1 MAFTQAELDNIANA
15 ALDYYERRQPHL
27 QSIQNKPILRE
38 FEAKRKNFPG
48 GKENIDLPV
57 KGDYSVGLTGYT
69 HDDTV
74 SYVNPANI
82 KRVKWPWRETHGGIG
97 VTHTELK
104 KDGLSVVDSAR
115 SEETSQHSQ
124 RELTVLVNL
133 LEDKFEDME
142 EGQQRALNLYM
153 LRDGTAD
160 AKGFAGLLSFLSA
173 TPTTGTTGGLDRAV
187 YSWWRNRY
195 LEISKAN
202 DSMPLIIQA
211 EIRQLRRFGARPNFA
226 PCGDGFLK
234 QLEKE
239 VWGKGNLT
247 LQGWSK
253 QQNTDIE
260 IATINHSGVKFEYD
274 PTFDDEGLTD
284 ECFILDTNRIYM
296 YAMEDEWG
304 KRHAPARPH
313 DKYIMY
319 RARTYT
325 GQMVCQQLNGQG
337 RYKTVA

>member
-1 MAFTQAELDNIANA
+1 MAFTAAELENIANA
-15 ALDYYERRQPHL
+15 ALDFYERRQPHL
-27 QSIQNKPILRE
+27 QSIQNKPLLRNML
-38 FEAKRKNFPG
+38 ATRKTFPG
-48 GKENIDLPV
+48 GKDNIDLPV
-57 KGDYSVGLTGYT
+57 KGDYSVTLTGYT

-82 KRVKWPWRETHGGIG
+82 KRVAYPWRETHGGIG

-115 SEETSQHSQ
+115 SEETTQHSQ

-133 LEDKFEDME
+133 LEDKFEDMD
-142 EGQQRALNLYM
+142 EGIERALNLYF

-160 AKGFAGLLSFLSA
+160 AKGFAGALSFLSA
-173 TPTTGTTGGLDRAV
+173 TPAVGTTGGLDRATNT
-187 YSWWRNRY
+187 WWRNRY

-202 DSMPLIIQA
+202 DNMALVLQD
-211 EIRQLRRFGARPNFA
+211 EIRQIRRYGGRPNSA
-226 PCGDGFLK
+226 TCGTGFMK

-247 LQGWSK
+247 LEGFARRR
-253 QQNTDIE
+253 NTDIS
-260 IATINHSGVKFEYD
+260 IQTIHHAGLDFEYD
-274 PTFDDEGLTD
+274 PTMDDENLSD
-284 ECFILDTNRIYM
+284 ECFIIDTRRLYPYVM
-296 YAMEDEWG
+296 TDEWG
-304 KRHAPARPH
+304 KTHAPARPH

-325 GQMVCQQLNGQG
+325 GQIVCQQLNANG
-337 RYKTVA
+337 RYKTIA